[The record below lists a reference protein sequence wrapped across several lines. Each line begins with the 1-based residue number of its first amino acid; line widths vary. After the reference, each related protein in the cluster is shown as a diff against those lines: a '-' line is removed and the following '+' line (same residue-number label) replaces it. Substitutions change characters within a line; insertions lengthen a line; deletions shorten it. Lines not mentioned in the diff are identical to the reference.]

1 MRGYIVDIETAALE
15 NTEFR
20 RVLYTAEH
28 SQLVL
33 MSLQPGEDIGAEVH
47 QLDQFIRC
55 EAGSGT
61 AELNGESH
69 AVTVGSA
76 IVVPAGS
83 FHNII
88 NGSADSEMKLYTV
101 YSPPAHKEGTV
112 HHTKADAEHDEE
124 DNFDPATV
132 ELES

>member
-55 EAGSGT
+55 ESGT
-61 AELNGESH
+61 GKAELNGEEH
-69 AVTVGSA
+69 EVTAGTAV
-76 IVVPAGS
+76 VVPAGS
-83 FHNII
+83 FHNIT
-88 NGSADSEMKLYTV
+88 NTSADSAMKLYTV

>member
-1 MRGYIVDIETAALE
+1 MRGFIVDIEAATLK
-15 NTEFR
+15 NTDFR
-20 RVLYTAEH
+20 RVLYTAEN

-33 MSLQPGEDIGAEVH
+33 MSLKPGEDIGAEVH
-47 QLDQFIRC
+47 ELDQFIRC
-55 EAGSGT
+55 EAGTGT
-61 AELNGESH
+61 AELNGETH
-69 AVTVGSA
+69 PVTAGTA

-88 NGSADSEMKLYTV
+88 NDTPELDMKLYTV

-112 HHTKADAEHDEE
+112 HHSKADAENDEE
-124 DNFDPATV
+124 DNFDSSTV